1 MSRRDI
7 RVRPDA
13 SRGAPGAGRPPR
25 RALVVDDD
33 GQVRGLLR
41 RTLEAGNYECE
52 EAASGEEALNLL
64 SPCDPDAGIQEAA
77 DPCSRAF
84 NVILLDIAMPR
95 MGGLDVVRSL
105 RASDDATAIVMVTA
119 FDEISCMREALELG
133 ADGYLVKPI
142 DIRQL
147 RMACEEAIERRRIEN
162 AFRSSA
168 QAWPELAGLFFHD
181 IKNPISVAR
190 GYLSLLQMCPEAIDS
205 ADIVA
210 AQEGCDHA
218 INMIEEFMSLDVM
231 ESQAVPV
238 ETCRHKPLDIVQ
250 SVVDKWRPT
259 AERMKKRIVLRSAPA
274 LPLVRA
280 DEQLMRKAVS
290 ALLSNAVKHAST
302 DSEVTVELSLAPDGH
317 DVRLSL
323 TDNGPS
329 VPPEYREAL
338 FDKMRQGELR
348 RASVRRSQG
357 LGLPFA
363 MEACRQMGARL
374 CVEGLTSD
382 DGHASRATRGCRFVV
397 RLPLAL
403 QQTCDKRHDK
413 GGTERA
419 VSESPSCRGQRLAR
433 AKGMDNLEMKGET
446 DGQLSNA

>member
-1 MSRRDI
+1 MSRGDVH
-7 RVRPDA
+7 VRADA
-13 SRGAPGAGRPPR
+13 SRGAPRAGRLTR
-25 RALVVDDD
+25 RALVVDDE
-33 GQVRGLLR
+33 GQVRELLR
-41 RTLEAGNYECE
+41 RTLETDNFECE
-52 EAASGEEALNLL
+52 EAASGEEALDVL
-64 SPCDPDAGIQEAA
+64 SRCSRDADAPEAA
-77 DPCSRAF
+77 GPCGRAF
-84 NVILLDIAMPR
+84 SVILLDIAMPG
-95 MGGLDVVRSL
+95 MSGLDLVRRV
-105 RASDDATAIVMVTA
+105 RASDDATAIIMVTA
-119 FDEISCMREALELG
+119 FDEIACMREALELG

-142 DIRQL
+142 EVRQL
-147 RMACEEAIERRRIEN
+147 RMACEEAIEKRRIEN

-231 ESQAVPV
+231 ERQAVPV
-238 ETCRHKPLDIVQ
+238 ETGRHRLRDIVQ
-250 SVVDKWRPT
+250 SVIDKWRPT
-259 AERMKKRIVLRSAPA
+259 AERMKKRIVLRSAPD

-290 ALLSNAVKHAST
+290 ALLSGAVKHAST
-302 DSEVTVELSLAPDGH
+302 DSEVTVELSLAPDDH

-329 VPPEYREAL
+329 VPPEYREAI

-397 RLPLAL
+397 RVPLAL
-403 QQTCDKRHDK
+403 QQPCEERLDK
-413 GGTERA
+413 GRTERA
-419 VSESPSCRGQRLAR
+419 VSESPSSRTTRLAG
-433 AKGMDNLEMKGET
+433 AKGMDVLGVKGET
-446 DGQLSNA
+446 DGQFSNA

>member
-1 MSRRDI
+1 MR
-7 RVRPDA
+7 
-13 SRGAPGAGRPPR
+13 R
-25 RALVVDDD
+25 RALVVDDE
-33 GQVRGLLR
+33 GQVREVLR

-52 EAASGEEALNLL
+52 EAGSGEEVLDIL
-64 SPCDPDAGIQEAA
+64 SRCAPDADASEAA

-84 NVILLDIAMPR
+84 NVILLDIAMPG
-95 MGGLDVVRSL
+95 MSGLDLVRRL
-105 RASDDATAIVMVTA
+105 RASDDATAIIMVTA

-142 DIRQL
+142 QIRQL
-147 RMACEEAIERRRIEN
+147 RMACEEAIERRRIES

-168 QAWPELAGLFFHD
+168 QAWPELASLFFHD

-218 INMIEEFMSLDVM
+218 INMIEEFMALDVM
-231 ESQAVPV
+231 ERQAVPV
-238 ETCRHKPLDIVQ
+238 QTSRHRLPDIVQ
-250 SVVDKWRPT
+250 SVVDRWLPT
-259 AERMKKRIVLRSAPA
+259 AERMKKRIVLRSEPD
-274 LPLVRA
+274 LPFVRA

-290 ALLSNAVKHAST
+290 ALLSGAVKHAST
-302 DSEVTVELSLAPDGH
+302 DSEVTVELSLAPGGRE
-317 DVRLSL
+317 VVLSL

-338 FDKMRQGELR
+338 FDKMRQRELR
-348 RASVRRSQG
+348 NASVRRSQG

-374 CVEGLTSD
+374 GVEDPPPD
-382 DGHASRATRGCRFVV
+382 DGHASKTTRGCRFVV
-397 RLPLAL
+397 RVPVAL
-403 QQTCDKRHDK
+403 QQTREKRLDK
-413 GGTERA
+413 GCTECA
-419 VSESPSCRGQRLAR
+419 VSESPLRGGACLAR
-433 AKGMDNLEMKGET
+433 AKGMDALGVKGET
-446 DGQLSNA
+446 DGRFSNA